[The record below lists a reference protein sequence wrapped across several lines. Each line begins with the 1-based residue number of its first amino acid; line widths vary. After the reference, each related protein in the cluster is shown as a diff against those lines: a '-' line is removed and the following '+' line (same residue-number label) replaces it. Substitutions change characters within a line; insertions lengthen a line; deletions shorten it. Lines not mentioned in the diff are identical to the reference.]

1 MDPVTL
7 AALATRLGLG
17 SGVDGY
23 LKRVEHLRGDPCG
36 CALCE
41 RAAIIEFCG
50 NQPREVAVEL
60 AARNGR

>member
-1 MDPVTL
+1 MDPMML

-17 SGVDGY
+17 ANVDAY

-50 NQPREVAVEL
+50 NQPREIAVEL